1 MFTSRTAL
9 TAIAVTVLAA
19 ASLVLSACGGSAD
32 TTTAATGATT
42 SASRPVIV
50 ATTPLLGAIVRDAV
64 GDGAEV
70 RVVMPN
76 GSDPHEWRPSA
87 KDVAA
92 LQSADL
98 VVQNGLGLE
107 QGLEEAVKQARAEG
121 VPVFTAADHIAV
133 RKVAEG
139 DDEHAHDHGE
149 EQGHGDEAG
158 AGDPHFWTDPA
169 QVRKVVAALPGAVRR
184 ATGADVSAPAKAAA
198 ARIAG
203 IDTAIAADFAA
214 LPPKARNLVT
224 GHESLGYLADR
235 YDLRLVGAVTPSL
248 SSQGQVSAAHLKE
261 LEQAMEKAGVRVVF
275 TETGLPNA
283 VADAIVEQTGAT
295 LVELGT
301 ESVPGDGTYA
311 TYITELA
318 RRISSALANTGG

>member
-1 MFTSRTAL
+1 MFASRAAL
-9 TAIAVTVLAA
+9 TAIAVTALAA
-19 ASLVLSACGGSAD
+19 ASLVLSACGGSSD
-32 TTTAATGATT
+32 TTTAGAAT
-42 SASRPVIV
+42 SAQRPVIV

-121 VPVFTAADHIAV
+121 VPVFTATDHIAV
-133 RKVAEG
+133 RTVAEG
-139 DDEHAHDHGE
+139 DDGHAHDHGD
-149 EQGHGDEAG
+149 EQGHGDEPG

-169 QVRKVVAALPGAVRR
+169 QVRKVETALPGAVRR
-184 ATGADVSAPAKAAA
+184 ATGADVSASAKAAA
-198 ARIAG
+198 ARIAK
-203 IDTAIAADFAA
+203 IDTAIAADVAA

-235 YDLRLVGAVTPSL
+235 YDLGLVGAVTPSL

-301 ESVPGDGTYA
+301 EAVPGDGTYA

>member
-1 MFTSRTAL
+1 MSTSRTAL
-9 TAIAVTVLAA
+9 TALAVTVLAA
-19 ASLVLSACGGSAD
+19 ASLVVSACGGAAE
-32 TTTAATGATT
+32 TTTARTGATT
-42 SASRPVIV
+42 AASRPVMV

-87 KDVAA
+87 KDVTA

-121 VPVFTAADHIAV
+121 VPVFTATDHIAV
-133 RKVAEG
+133 RTVAEG
-139 DDEHAHDHGE
+139 DDEHAHDHGDE
-149 EQGHGDEAG
+149 PGHGDEAG

-198 ARIAG
+198 AQIAAL
-203 IDTAIAADFAA
+203 DAAIAADFAA
-214 LPPKARNLVT
+214 LPAKARNLVT

-235 YDLRLVGAVTPSL
+235 YDLGLVGAVTPSL

-261 LEQAMEKAGVRVVF
+261 LEDAMEKAGVRVVF

-283 VADAIVEQTGAT
+283 VAEAIVSETGAT

-301 ESVPGDGTYA
+301 EALPGDGAYA
-311 TYITELA
+311 TYVTELA

>member
-1 MFTSRTAL
+1 MFRSRTAL

-19 ASLVLSACGGSAD
+19 ASLVLSACGGSSD
-32 TTTAATGATT
+32 TATAGATT
-42 SASRPVIV
+42 SAQRPVIV

-107 QGLEEAVKQARAEG
+107 QGLEEAVKQAGAEG
-121 VPVFTAADHIAV
+121 VPVFTATDHIAV

-139 DDEHAHDHGE
+139 DDEHAHDHGD

-169 QVRKVVAALPGAVRR
+169 QVRKVVAALPEAVRR

-214 LPPKARNLVT
+214 LPAKARNLVT

-235 YDLRLVGAVTPSL
+235 YDLGLVGAVTPSL

-283 VADAIVEQTGAT
+283 VADAIVGETGAT

-301 ESVPGDGTYA
+301 EAVPGDGTYA